1 MQIINFSYLY
11 FCNIFHVHLKLYV
24 NKRACVTFGFDFELP
39 FCYIITALQLCI
51 GNCFLSVSYFLSY

>member
-39 FCYIITALQLCI
+39 FSYIITAL
-51 GNCFLSVSYFLSY
+51 